1 MNLRI
6 SLSRRSALDR
16 RACAHRLPPAN
27 PAAAAHAP
35 RRRVALASFAGFAAC
50 VAAPAHAQPA
60 RTDLAPI
67 AIVGTREPASAER
80 LVGDVI
86 VIDAARIRASSADS
100 IEDLLRREGGMQLS
114 RNGGPGQSS
123 AVLMRGTAASGTLV
137 LIDGVRVGSATLGQF
152 DFSMLNLADVERIEV
167 LRGPASSL
175 YGADALGGVILIVTR
190 QGSGAWR
197 FGAHALA
204 GELHSSAADASVSGS
219 QGPLDFAASV
229 AREAS
234 HGVSA
239 LRPNDAFG
247 AFNPDRDGYVR
258 TSTSARGGYTF
269 APGQRIGLNVLA
281 SRTNAQFDSVEF
293 LAPNFAPDASGDFR
307 NHGET
312 RLAAL
317 DYRGTLTPAWT
328 TSARLST
335 QTDDLESGAHDISR
349 FVTRRQQATWQNAW
363 TPWAGQQIVGALEHL
378 EESVD
383 GTPFA
388 STLSRHT
395 NAALLG
401 YDGGWQQWHV
411 QSDARHDHNS
421 VFVGVTTGKL
431 GVGYD
436 LRPGLTLRV
445 LGGTAFRAPSFNDL
459 FFPGFGVPTV
469 MPERSHSI
477 EAGLRWRTD
486 EASAGVTVYRN
497 RVSQLIVFE
506 PDRSFCPPDPSY
518 DFGCARNVARAQI
531 LGATLDGTWRHGG
544 FDMHAAID
552 FLDAHDADTGVRL
565 PRRAAHHES
574 VDAHW
579 SRGDWKTGVAVLNV
593 GARPDGGAQLGSYAL
608 VDLQLFWRFAPRWQ
622 AEAKLTNA
630 FDHRY
635 EPLRDYNAPGR
646 QAWIGVRYA
655 SEGVR

>member
-1 MNLRI
+1 MDLRI
-6 SLSRRSALDR
+6 SVSRCSRR
-16 RACAHRLPPAN
+16 
-27 PAAAAHAP
+27 PAACLLAALVVAPHA
-35 RRRVALASFAGFAAC
+35 RG
-50 VAAPAHAQPA
+50 QPA
-60 RTDLAPI
+60 RNDLAPI
-67 AIVGTREPASAER
+67 AIVGTREPAPVER
-80 LVGDVI
+80 LVGDVV
-86 VIDAARIRASSADS
+86 VIDAERIRASSADS
-100 IEDLLRREGGMQLS
+100 IEDLLRRAGGMQLS
-114 RNGGPGQSS
+114 RNGGPGQNA

-137 LIDGVRVGSATLGQF
+137 LVDGVRVGSATLGQF
-152 DFSMLNLADVERIEV
+152 DFSMLNLADIERIEV

-175 YGADALGGVILIVTR
+175 YGADALGGVILIVTK
-190 QGSGAWR
+190 QGRGAWR

-204 GELHSSAADASVSGS
+204 GELQSSAVDASVAGS
-219 QGPLDFAASV
+219 QGPLDLAASV

-258 TSTSARGGYTF
+258 TSASVRGGYAL
-269 APGQRIGLNVLA
+269 APGQRIGVSALA
-281 SRTNAQFDSVEF
+281 SRINAQFDSVEF
-293 LAPNFAPDASGDFR
+293 PAPSFMPDASGDFR

-317 DYRGTLTPAWT
+317 DYRGTVTPTWT

-335 QTDDLESGAHDISR
+335 QTDDLESGAREVSR

-378 EESVD
+378 DESVD

-388 STLSRHT
+388 GTLTRRTS
-395 NAALLG
+395 AALLG

-411 QSDARHDHNS
+411 QADARHDDNS
-421 VFVGVTTGKL
+421 VYGGVTTGKL
-431 GVGYD
+431 GIGYD

-469 MPERSHSI
+469 TSERSHSI
-477 EAGLRWRTD
+477 EAGVRWRTD
-486 EASAGVTVYRN
+486 DASLGATVYRN
-497 RVSQLIVFE
+497 RINDLIVFE
-506 PDRSFCPPDPSY
+506 PDRTFCPPDPAY
-518 DFGCARNVARAQI
+518 DFGCARNVARARI
-531 LGATLDGTWRHGG
+531 RGATLDGTWTRGR
-544 FDMHAAID
+544 FDVHAAID
-552 FLDAHDADTGVRL
+552 FLDAHDADTGERL
-565 PRRAAHHES
+565 PRRAAHQES

-579 SRGDWKTGVAVLNV
+579 SRGDWKTGIAVLNV
-593 GARPDGGAQLGSYAL
+593 GARPDAGAQLGSYAL
-608 VDLQLFWRFAPRWQ
+608 VDLQAFWRFAPRWQ

-630 FDHRY
+630 FDRRY

-646 QAWIGVRYA
+646 QAWIGVRYE
-655 SEGVR
+655 SDGVR